1 MLAGV
6 ISMPSNIFA
15 TTGTN
20 VSVLFIDKEN
30 KEDVVL
36 IDASNLGEK
45 IKEGKNQKTVL
56 SSEEEEKII
65 KTFISKE
72 VVEDF
77 SVLVSYDDIEA
88 KNYSLSAGQYFEV
101 KIEYIDITQDEFT
114 TKMKGFE
121 SNLVDLFEE
130 SKSLEKEIQNNLKS
144 LNYE

>member
-6 ISMPSNIFA
+6 VTMPSNIFA

-30 KEDVVL
+30 KEDVIL

-65 KTFISKE
+65 KKSK
-72 VVEDF
+72 
-77 SVLVSYDDIEA
+77 
-88 KNYSLSAGQYFEV
+88 
-101 KIEYIDITQDEFT
+101 
-114 TKMKGFE
+114 
-121 SNLVDLFEE
+121 
-130 SKSLEKEIQNNLKS
+130 NNLEET
-144 LNYE
+144 LQEI